1 MGIFFE
7 NNAIGMEIEDNAVRL
22 MRIKKTKSGLC
33 LSGYAQH
40 EFPEGILEK
49 GSVKDGEGF
58 RAALETKLR
67 ALPGISDAVVSLP
80 EDATFLR
87 VISLPKMSVAEAKR
101 AALFEV
107 ENHIPLCLA
116 DLYLDLEIIDEPA
129 QGLADTSK
137 VLILASP
144 KATIDGYIQQLSMLQ
159 IRPVAFESRAHSLA
173 RALVKGKKTEQPLLI
188 IDMGISKTNIS
199 IFFWS
204 QPRFSASIPISVSHF
219 FSATNKVLGISGEE
233 AKSKIYSLGFLK
245 EGLQGLKIFESLIPA
260 TTDLAEQVKRY
271 MDFYQNKNCG
281 GKITRTLLC
290 GEGCNIAGLPDIFS
304 SLLGIPCE
312 IGDVWQNIFSPKNG
326 EIPDLNCD
334 LAPKFAAAIGAAIR
348 GASFDQELY
357 D

>member
-7 NNAIGMEIEDNAVRL
+7 NNAIGIEIEGNAVRL
-22 MRIKKTKSGLC
+22 MRIKKVKSGLC
-33 LSGYAQH
+33 LSGYAQC
-40 EFPEGILEK
+40 EFPEGVLEK
-49 GSVKDGEGF
+49 GNIKNGDKF
-58 RAALETKLR
+58 RAALEPQLR
-67 ALPGISDAVVSLP
+67 TLSGVSDAVISLP
-80 EDATFLR
+80 EDATYLR
-87 VISLPKMSVAEAKR
+87 VISLPKMSEAEAKR

-129 QGLADTSK
+129 QGLSDTSK

-144 KATIDGYIQQLSMLQ
+144 KVAIDGYIQQLSILKV
-159 IRPVAFESRAHSLA
+159 RPVAFESRAHSLA

-188 IDMGISKTNIS
+188 IDMSASKTNIS

-204 QPRFSASIPISVSHF
+204 QPRFSASIPISVGHF
-219 FSATNKVLGISGEE
+219 FSATSRALGISGEE
-233 AKSKIYSLGFLK
+233 AKAKIYSLGFLK
-245 EGLQGLKIFESLIPA
+245 EGSQGQKIFESLIPA
-260 TTDLAEQVKRY
+260 ATDLAEQIKRY
-271 MDFYQNKNCG
+271 IDFYQNKNCG
-281 GKITRTLLC
+281 GKITKALLC
-290 GEGCNIAGLPDIFS
+290 GEGSNVAGLPDIFS

-312 IGDVWQNIFSPKNG
+312 IGDVWQNIFSPESG
-326 EIPDLNCD
+326 EIPDLSCD